1 MLLKIFVNVLNMH
14 PEISDEALKIGFFRI
29 ISTLLRETNTV
40 VIDYETIEILAEI
53 RVSLHDKKLS
63 EEVFHKP
70 QTKYF

>member
-1 MLLKIFVNVLNMH
+1 MLLKMFLDVLNMN
-14 PEISDEALKIGFFRI
+14 PNISEEALEIGFFRI

-63 EEVFHKP
+63 EEVI
-70 QTKYF
+70 T